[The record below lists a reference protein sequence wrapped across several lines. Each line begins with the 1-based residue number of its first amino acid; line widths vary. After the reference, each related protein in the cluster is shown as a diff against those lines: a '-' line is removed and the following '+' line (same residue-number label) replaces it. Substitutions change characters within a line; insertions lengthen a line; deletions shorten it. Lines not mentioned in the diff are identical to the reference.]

1 MGLKGVSCGLTAL
14 ALVCGLVAGGLLPSA
29 GSGQPALRRVARL
42 VVAGAAAAL
51 VAVQQADRRLL
62 WASLVVLVVLVALAV
77 YAVALLGGQSMLVG
91 LS

>member
-14 ALVCGLVAGGLLPSA
+14 ALVCVLMAGGLLPSA
-29 GSGQPALRRVARL
+29 GSGPPALRVARL

-51 VAVQQADRRLL
+51 LAAMVAVQQADRRPL
-62 WASLVVLVVLVALAV
+62 WARLVVLAV
-77 YAVALLGGQSMLVG
+77 YAVALLGGLSMLVG